1 MRDADSG
8 DCVKCP
14 RGTYTDKLD
23 ASSCTSCPEGQTTVD
38 EGANEASLCFGE
50 KTTDLWL
57 PFHFFEIWGKYHNCN
72 NNLSTFCK
80 PDPSCSPGQG

>member
-14 RGTYTDKLD
+14 RGTYTDMLD

-38 EGANEASLCFGE
+38 EGANEASLCFGK
-50 KTTDLWL
+50 KTTDL
-57 PFHFFEIWGKYHNCN
+57 
-72 NNLSTFCK
+72 
-80 PDPSCSPGQG
+80 